1 MAASGS
7 AAPTAQDATAA
18 KPLLKG
24 STLLLAAFALALSN
38 FMVVLDTTIANVSV
52 EHIAGSLAISSSQG
66 TWIITSYSVAEAV
79 CVPLTGFL
87 TARFGAVRT
96 FILGMAGF
104 AIFSALCGMSTT
116 LPMLVVCRLGQGFC
130 GGPLMPLTQTLLL
143 RIFPP
148 EKHGA
153 AMGMW
158 AMTTVT
164 APILGP
170 IMGGTI
176 SDNWSWHWIF
186 FINLPVAA
194 TCLFISMRY
203 LRGAETATS
212 VVRIDKVGL
221 ALLVGWVACLQLM
234 LDLGHDRDWF
244 NNSMILTLAVLAGV
258 GFLVF
263 CAWEFTEKFPVV
275 DLKVLRHRGFTV
287 ATLAMSACFGTY
299 FTSAVIIPQW
309 LQSSEGYTATYAGY
323 VTAFSGMSAV
333 VMAPLVAKMMNRVDP
348 RLIVFLGIMWL
359 GITTLMRAH
368 WNSSADFWTFAIP
381 QLLQGIGLPMFFV
394 PVTTIA
400 LGAVR
405 PEETASAAGV
415 MSFLRTL
422 SGAVATS
429 IVTTVWDSDGRIS
442 RNELVSQMNTGP
454 TRSALENAG
463 FSLGQIR
470 GMIEQ
475 QISTQS
481 TAVATTH
488 IFLASAGL
496 FFASAVIIWW
506 APRPRGKVDTSAAH

>member
-1 MAASGS
+1 MAGS
-7 AAPTAQDATAA
+7 AAAVAQDATAA

-24 STLLLAAFALALSN
+24 SSLMLAAFALALSN

-52 EHIAGSLAISSSQG
+52 EHIAGALAISSSQG

-96 FILGMAGF
+96 FIAAMAGF
-104 AIFSALCGMSTT
+104 AIFSAMCGLSTN
-116 LPMLVVCRLGQGFC
+116 LPMLVICRLGQGFC

-194 TCLFISMRY
+194 TCLYISMRY
-203 LRGAETATS
+203 LRAAETGTS
-212 VVRIDKVGL
+212 IVRIDKVGL
-221 ALLVGWVACLQLM
+221 ALLVGWVACLQIM

-244 NNSMILTLAVLAGV
+244 NNSLILTLAVLAGI

-263 CAWEFTEKFPVV
+263 CAWELTEKYPIV
-275 DLKVLRHRGFTV
+275 DLKVFRHRGFTI
-287 ATLAMSACFGTY
+287 ATAAMAACFGTY

-309 LQSSEGYTATYAGY
+309 LQTDEGYTATYAGY
-323 VTAFSGMSAV
+323 VTAFSGVSAV
-333 VMAPLVAKMMNRVDP
+333 VVSPLVAKLMGKIDP
-348 RLIVFLGIMWL
+348 RLLVFIGVTWM
-359 GITTLMRAH
+359 GITTLMRAN
-368 WNSSADFWTFAIP
+368 WNSGGDFWTFAFP
-381 QLLQGIGLPMFFV
+381 QFLQGIGLPLFFV
-394 PVTTIA
+394 PVTSIGLA
-400 LGAVR
+400 AVR
-405 PEETASAAGV
+405 SEETASAAGL

-429 IVTTVWDSDGRIS
+429 IVTTAWDSDGRVS
-442 RNELVSQMNTGP
+442 RNELVSQMHAEP
-454 TRSALENAG
+454 TRGMLESAG
-463 FSLGQIR
+463 FQIGQVR

-481 TAVATTH
+481 ASVSLVH
-488 IFLASAGL
+488 IFQASALL
-496 FFASAVIIWW
+496 FFISAAIIWG
-506 APRPRGKVDTSAAH
+506 APRPARKVDTSAVH

>member
-1 MAASGS
+1 MSPAATKEQPLLHGS
-7 AAPTAQDATAA
+7 A
-18 KPLLKG
+18 LLI
-24 STLLLAAFALALSN
+24 AAFALALSN

-52 EHIAGSLAISSSQG
+52 EHIAGGLAISSSQG

-87 TARFGAVRT
+87 SQRFGAVKT
-96 FILGMAGF
+96 FIMGMAGF
-104 AIFSALCGMSTT
+104 AVFSALCGLSTS
-116 LPMLVVCRLGQGFC
+116 LPMLVICRLGQGFC

-170 IMGGTI
+170 ILGGTI
-176 SDNWSWHWIF
+176 SDDWSWHWIF
-186 FINLPVAA
+186 FINLPVAGA
-194 TCLFISMRY
+194 CLFISMNY
-203 LRGAETATS
+203 LRAAETETS
-212 VVRIDKVGL
+212 APRIDRVGL
-221 ALLVGWVACLQLM
+221 ALLVGWVACLQIM

-244 NNSMILTLAVLAGV
+244 NNNMILTLGILAAI

-263 CAWEFTEKFPVV
+263 CAWELTEEFPVV
-275 DLKVLRHRGFTV
+275 DLKVFRHRGFTV
-287 ATLAMSACFGTY
+287 ATAAMAACFGTY

-309 LQSSEGYTATYAGY
+309 LQSAQGYTATYAGY

-333 VMAPLVAKMMNRVDP
+333 VVAPLVGKWMGSGKIDP
-348 RLIVFLGIMWL
+348 RLLVFIGITWL
-359 GITTLMRAH
+359 GVTTLMRAH
-368 WNSSADFWTFAIP
+368 WNSSGDFWTFAIP
-381 QLLQGIGLPMFFV
+381 QLLQGFGLPLFFV
-394 PVTTIA
+394 PVTTIG
-400 LGAVR
+400 LGAV
-405 PEETASAAGV
+405 PVQETASAAGL

-422 SGAVATS
+422 SGAIATS
-429 IVTTVWDSDGRIS
+429 IVTTAWDDDGRVS
-442 RNELVSQMNTGP
+442 RNELVSQMNVQP
-454 TRSALENAG
+454 TQTALDNAG

-488 IFLASAGL
+488 IFLASAFL
-496 FFASAVIIWW
+496 FFISAIIIWG

>member
-1 MAASGS
+1 MAPAATKEQPLLHGS
-7 AAPTAQDATAA
+7 A
-18 KPLLKG
+18 
-24 STLLLAAFALALSN
+24 LLLAAFALALSN

-87 TARFGAVRT
+87 SMRFGAVRT
-96 FILGMAGF
+96 FIMAMIGF
-104 AIFSALCGMSTT
+104 TVFSMLCGLSTN

-186 FINLPVAA
+186 FINLPVALV
-194 TCLFISMRY
+194 CLTISLKY
-203 LRGAETATS
+203 LRAAETETS
-212 VVRIDKVGL
+212 SPRIDKVGL
-221 ALLVGWVACLQLM
+221 ALLVGWVACLQVM

-244 NNSMILTLAVLAGV
+244 SNNLIVVLAVLAAI

-275 DLKVLRHRGFTV
+275 DLKVFRHRGFTV

-323 VTAFSGMSAV
+323 VTAFSGVSAV
-333 VMAPLVAKMMNRVDP
+333 VMAPLVGSWMGKGKIDP
-348 RLIVFLGIMWL
+348 RLLVFIGITWL
-359 GITTLMRAH
+359 GVTTLMRAH
-368 WNSSADFWTFAIP
+368 WNSGGDFWTFAIP
-381 QLLQGIGLPMFFV
+381 QLLQGIGLPLFFV
-394 PVTTIA
+394 PVTTIG
-400 LGAVR
+400 LGAVKV
-405 PEETASAAGV
+405 EETASAAGL

-429 IVTTVWDSDGRIS
+429 IVTTAWDSDGRIS
-442 RNELVSQMNTGP
+442 RNELVSSMNTEP
-454 TRSALENAG
+454 TRNALDAAG
-463 FSLGQIR
+463 FQLGQIR
-470 GMIEQ
+470 GLIEQ
-475 QISTQS
+475 QIATQS

-496 FFASAVIIWW
+496 FFLSAIIIWA

>member
-1 MAASGS
+1 MAEPASK
-7 AAPTAQDATAA
+7 
-18 KPLLKG
+18 KPALPPDQVLQGTSLLI
-24 STLLLAAFALALSN
+24 AAFALALSN

-52 EHIAGSLAISSSQG
+52 EHIAGGLAISASQG

-87 TARFGAVRT
+87 SLRYGAVKT
-96 FILGMAGF
+96 FIMGMAGF
-104 AIFSALCGMSTT
+104 AIFSALCGMSTN
-116 LPMLVVCRLGQGFC
+116 LPMLVICRLGQGFC

-143 RIFPP
+143 RIFPK

-170 IMGGTI
+170 ILGGTI

-194 TCLFISMRY
+194 VCLFISMRY
-203 LRGAETATS
+203 LRAAETPTS
-212 VVRIDKVGL
+212 QPRIDVVGL
-221 ALLVGWVACLQLM
+221 GLLVGWVACLQLM

-244 NNSMILTLAVLAGV
+244 NNNFILALGILAAI

-263 CAWEFTEKFPVV
+263 CAWEFTDAHPVV
-275 DLKVLRHRGFTV
+275 DLRVLRHRGFTV
-287 ATLAMSACFGTY
+287 ATLAMAACFGTY

-309 LQSSEGYTATYAGY
+309 LQSSQGYTATYAGY

-333 VMAPLVAKMMNRVDP
+333 VMSPFVARWVTRVDP
-348 RLIVFLGIMWL
+348 RLLVFLGITWL
-359 GITTLMRAH
+359 GVTTLMRAH
-368 WNSSADFWTFAIP
+368 WNSGGDFWTFAFP
-381 QLLQGIGLPMFFV
+381 QLLQGIGLPLFFV

-400 LGAVR
+400 LGAVS

-429 IVTTVWDSDGRIS
+429 IVTTAWDSDSRIS

-454 TRSALENAG
+454 TRDALDTAG

-470 GMIEQ
+470 GVIEQ
-475 QISTQS
+475 QIATQS

-488 IFLASAGL
+488 IFLASSFL
-496 FFASAVIIWW
+496 FFASALIIWL

>member
-1 MAASGS
+1 ME
-7 AAPTAQDATAA
+7 Q
-18 KPLLKG
+18 PLLKG
-24 STLLLAAFALALSN
+24 SSLLIAAFALALSN

-52 EHIAGSLAISSSQG
+52 EHIAGGLAISSSQG

-87 TARFGAVRT
+87 SARFGAVKT
-96 FILGMAGF
+96 FIFGMAGF
-104 AIFSALCGMSTT
+104 AVFSALCGMSTT

-143 RIFPP
+143 RIFPK
-148 EKHGA
+148 EKHGM

-170 IMGGTI
+170 ILGGTI
-176 SDNWSWHWIF
+176 SDDWSWHWIF

-203 LRGAETATS
+203 LRPAETKTS
-212 VVRIDKVGL
+212 IVKIDKVGL
-221 ALLVGWVACLQLM
+221 ALLVGWVACLQIM

-244 NNSMILTLAVLAGV
+244 NNNLILTLGVLAAI

-263 CAWEFTEKFPVV
+263 CAWEWTEKHPVV

-287 ATLAMSACFGTY
+287 ATLAMAACFGTY

-309 LQSSEGYTATYAGY
+309 LQSSQGYTATYAGY

-333 VMAPLVAKMMNRVDP
+333 IVSPLVARMISRVDP
-348 RLIVFLGIMWL
+348 RLLVFLGIFWL
-359 GITTLMRAH
+359 GVTTLMRAH
-368 WNSSADFWTFAIP
+368 WNSSGDFWTFAWP
-381 QLLQGIGLPMFFV
+381 QLLQGIGLPLFFV

-429 IVTTVWDSDGRIS
+429 IVTTAWDDDARIS
-442 RNELVSQMNTGP
+442 RNELVAQMHVEP
-454 TRSALENAG
+454 TRNALEAAG
-463 FSLGQIR
+463 FQVGQIR

-475 QISTQS
+475 QITTQS
-481 TAVATTH
+481 MAVATTH

-496 FFASAVIIWW
+496 FFVSAVIIWA

>member
-1 MAASGS
+1 MAA
-7 AAPTAQDATAA
+7 AATFPAA
-18 KPLLKG
+18 KQEPLLKG
-24 STLLLAAFALALSN
+24 SSLLLAAFALALSN

-52 EHIAGSLAISSSQG
+52 EHIAGGLAISSSQG

-87 TARFGAVRT
+87 SARFGAVRT
-96 FILGMAGF
+96 FIFGMIGF
-104 AIFSALCGMSTT
+104 TVFSVLCGLSTN
-116 LPMLVVCRLGQGFC
+116 LPMLVICRLGQGFC

-143 RIFPP
+143 RIFPK

-186 FINLPVAA
+186 FINLPVAMI
-194 TCLFISMRY
+194 CLFISMKY
-203 LRGAETATS
+203 LRAAETETS
-212 VVRIDKVGL
+212 APRIDKVGL
-221 ALLVGWVACLQLM
+221 CLLVGWVACLQVM

-244 NNSMILTLAVLAGV
+244 NNNLILGLAVLAGI

-263 CAWEFTEKFPVV
+263 CAWEYTEKFPVV
-275 DLKVLRHRGFTV
+275 DLKVFRHRGFTV
-287 ATLAMSACFGTY
+287 ATFAMSACFGTY

-309 LQSSEGYTATYAGY
+309 LQSSQGYTATYAGY

-333 VMAPLVAKMMNRVDP
+333 VMAPLVGKWMGSGKIDP
-348 RLIVFLGIMWL
+348 RLLVFIGISWL
-359 GITTLMRAH
+359 GVTTLMRAH
-368 WNSSADFWTFAIP
+368 WNSGGSFWTFAIP
-381 QLLQGIGLPMFFV
+381 QLLQGIGLPLFFV
-394 PVTTIA
+394 PVTTIG

-405 PEETASAAGV
+405 PEETASAAGL

-429 IVTTVWDSDGRIS
+429 IVTTAWDSDARVS
-442 RNELVSQMNTGP
+442 RNELVSQMNTEG
-454 TRSALENAG
+454 TRSALESAG
-463 FSLGQIR
+463 FQLGQIR
-470 GMIEQ
+470 GVIEQ
-475 QISTQS
+475 QITTQS
-481 TAVATTH
+481 MAVSTTH
-488 IFLASAGL
+488 IFLASSGL
-496 FFASAVIIWW
+496 FFLSAIIIWW

>member
-1 MAASGS
+1 VAGAQAKAPS
-7 AAPTAQDATAA
+7 AQGATMS
-18 KPLLKG
+18 KPLLEG
-24 STLLLAAFALALSN
+24 PALMIAAFALALSN

-52 EHIAGSLAISSSQG
+52 EHIAGSLAISSSQS

-96 FILGMAGF
+96 FIFGMAGF
-104 AIFSALCGMSTT
+104 AIFSALCGMSTN

-170 IMGGTI
+170 ILGGTI

-194 TCLFISMRY
+194 TCLYISTTY
-203 LRGAETATS
+203 LRPAETPLAPA
-212 VVRIDKVGL
+212 RIDKVGL
-221 ALLVGWVACLQLM
+221 ALLVFWVACLQIM

-244 NNSMILTLAVLAGV
+244 NNTLIVVLGICAAV
-258 GFLVF
+258 GFMVF
-263 CAWEFTEKFPVV
+263 CAWEFTEKYPVV

-309 LQSSEGYTATYAGY
+309 LQSAQGYTATYAGY

-333 VMAPLVAKMMNRVDP
+333 VMSPLVARMLGKVDP
-348 RLIVFLGIMWL
+348 RLLVCLGIAWL
-359 GITTLMRAH
+359 GVTTMMRSH
-368 WNSSADFWTFAIP
+368 WNSEADFWTFAIP
-381 QLLQGIGLPMFFV
+381 QLLQGIGLPLFFV

-429 IVTTVWDSDGRIS
+429 IVITAWDSESRVS
-442 RNELVSQMNTGP
+442 RNELVNALNVGP
-454 TRSALENAG
+454 TRDALDKAG

-470 GMIEQ
+470 GMVEQ
-475 QISTQS
+475 QIATQS

-496 FFASAVIIWW
+496 FFVSAAIIWA